1 MNPTL
6 MKYRRLFLQPWAVTT
21 GTTVLRIW
29 LGAMMIFHGSSKVFD
44 GMTKITASLT
54 ERGWPLPWL
63 QGFMASYVEFAGGIL
78 LVVGLFTRPVAAI
91 AAGMFAVIGFIFHGA
106 DPFGKKELALG
117 YLVMAVI
124 VFLAGPGRLS
134 VDQQIFN
141 AAQNAE
147 PERG

>member
-1 MNPTL
+1 
-6 MKYRRLFLQPWAVTT
+6 
-21 GTTVLRIW
+21 
-29 LGAMMIFHGSSKVFD
+29 
-44 GMTKITASLT
+44 
-54 ERGWPLPWL
+54 
-63 QGFMASYVEFAGGIL
+63 
-78 LVVGLFTRPVAAI
+78 
-91 AAGMFAVIGFIFHGA
+91 MFAVIGFIFHGA